1 MPKSLYLA
9 IMLIFGLAG
18 GAAAQEAKP
27 AATPPNDVEP
37 LPSIVKKKETAK
49 QTPVAPD
56 KRSNATLAIPEVDFR
71 FGYAP
76 QNAKIAHN
84 YWLKNEGPDS
94 LRLID
99 VRPGCGCTKAPL
111 KTRILGP
118 GDSTDVELVFS
129 TGKYSSRTAKSATI
143 LTDGNTLFPNLTFS
157 AHPTPKPDSLK
168 PFVVSPPLLDLDSL
182 KDAGNSGA
190 VEIRVKNTSD
200 EAINLKLVSA
210 PDRWFTIDIPGSAIA
225 PGADEAIRIHI
236 TGDIA
241 SEILNKSFTIE
252 ASDSAMTR
260 YSVPIQKSQRWGPTT
275 SSTP

>member
-1 MPKSLYLA
+1 MRKSPYLTGLL
-9 IMLIFGLAG
+9 MLGLAG
-18 GAAAQEAKP
+18 AAFAQDTKP
-27 AATPPNDVEP
+27 AAQPTDDVQP
-37 LPSIVKKKETAK
+37 LPSIVKKKDGVPQIPLVPE
-49 QTPVAPD
+49 
-56 KRSNATLAIPEVDFR
+56 KRSNAKLTIPEVDFR

-129 TGKYSSRTAKSATI
+129 TGKYSSRTAKSATV
-143 LTDGNTLFPNLTFS
+143 LSDANHTVPNLTFS
-157 AHPTPKPDSLK
+157 AHPTPKLDSLK
-168 PFVVSPPLLDLDSL
+168 PFVVNPPLVNLDSL
-182 KDAGNSGA
+182 KDAGMAGA

-200 EAINLKLVSA
+200 EPINLRLVSA
-210 PDRWFTIDIPGSAIA
+210 PDQWFTVDVPGGAIA
-225 PGADEAIRIHI
+225 PGSEDAIQVRIA
-236 TGDIA
+236 GDITA
-241 SEILNKSFTIE
+241 EILNKSFTIE
-252 ASDSAMTR
+252 ASDTAMTR
-260 YSVPIQKSQRWGPTT
+260 FSVPIQKTQRWGPTT

>member
-1 MPKSLYLA
+1 MPRQHYLTT
-9 IMLIFGLAG
+9 ILILGFVGTG
-18 GAAAQEAKP
+18 VAQDTKP
-27 AATPPNDVEP
+27 AATPPNSTEP
-37 LPSIVKKKETAK
+37 IPSIVKKKEGAS
-49 QTPVAPD
+49 QSQVLPE
-56 KRSNATLAIPEVDFR
+56 KRSNARLVVPEVDFR

-84 YWLKNEGPDS
+84 YWLRNEGPDS

-143 LTDGNTLFPNLTFS
+143 LADANSTVPNLTFS
-157 AHPTPKPDSLK
+157 AHPTPKVDSLK
-168 PFVVSPPLLDLDSL
+168 PFVVNPPLVDLDSL
-182 KDAGNSGA
+182 KDAGLSGA

-200 EAINLKLVSA
+200 EPINLKLVST
-210 PDRWFTIDIPGSAIA
+210 PDKWFTIDVPGGSIA
-225 PGADEAIRIHI
+225 PGADETIQVRIA
-236 TGDIA
+236 GDIA
-241 SEILNKSFTIE
+241 AEILNKSFTIE
-252 ASDSAMTR
+252 ASDTALTR